1 MKYFLALILIS
12 ATALLGAGCRKNSTA
27 GQADTS
33 NPSGNLAYL
42 HTATDT
48 ETEQEKNLRELNAA
62 IMAFQEVKSFRAK
75 LAIDNS
81 KEKISGQID
90 VLKPDRFHGVIK
102 ISGEDQAGEVIGIN
116 NALYVKLA
124 DKIWMQVQSPAV
136 AAAMSK
142 AFQSTVDGDRAAVKQ
157 ELPKGTT
164 VTHGRDLLRACEKY
178 QTTITDEA
186 ESAIELSV
194 CVADGLPKFIT
205 ASANQGSVEV
215 EYFDYN
221 ELFTIERPT
230 VTEF

>member
-1 MKYFLALILIS
+1 MLIA
-12 ATALLGAGCRKNSTA
+12 ATSLLGAGCRKNSTA
-27 GQADTS
+27 DKTKPAENS
-33 NPSGNLAYL
+33 ANLAYL

-48 ETEQEKNLRELNAA
+48 ESETDKNLRELNAA

-75 LAIDNS
+75 LAIDNN
-81 KEKISGQID
+81 KEKISAQID

-142 AFQSTVDGDRAAVKQ
+142 AFQSAVDGDRAAVKQ
-157 ELPKGTT
+157 ELPKGAT

-178 QTTITDEA
+178 QTTITNEP

-194 CVADGLPKFIT
+194 CVADGLPKFIS
-205 ASANQGSVEV
+205 ASTDQGSVEV